1 METQKA
7 ELSTGVQIEYS
18 VSGPENEEAL
28 LFVHGL
34 GPNLHQFEPQQRF
47 FAQDYRVLLVSL
59 RGHGGSSRPINPTET
74 DYTVQELARDVQALL
89 LYLNIKKVHYVGN
102 SLGGLVGYELL
113 KADAD
118 RVSSLTTFGTT
129 AELHSSRFVAWSLLT
144 TIRVLGR
151 KGMAWLIS
159 KTASA
164 DKAVATRLGKM
175 YEVVSKD
182 ALRLITRNIDDYD
195 YTDTISR
202 HDIPMMLI
210 KGSLDKE
217 INANLDSTLKVL
229 GNKPDFKLAELL
241 EAGHF
246 ANMER
251 PVAFNQVVLD
261 FLGDCGTRRI

>member
-7 ELSTGVQIEYS
+7 ELSTGMQIEYS
-18 VSGPENEEAL
+18 LSGLENEETL

-47 FAQDYRVLLVSL
+47 FVQDYRVLLVSL
-59 RGHGGSSRPINPTET
+59 RGHGGSFRPINPTET

-89 LYLNIKKVHYVGN
+89 LHLDIKKVHYVGN
-102 SLGGLVGYELL
+102 SLGGLIGYELL
-113 KADAD
+113 KVAAD

-129 AELHSSRFVAWSLLT
+129 AELHSSRFVVWSLLT

-151 KGMAWLIS
+151 RGMTWLIS
-159 KTASA
+159 KTASE
-164 DKAVATRLGKM
+164 DKAVAARLGKM
-175 YEVVSKD
+175 YRVVSKD
-182 ALRLITRNIDDYD
+182 ALKLITKNIADYD
-195 YTDTISR
+195 YTDTISK

-217 INANLDSTLKVL
+217 INANLSSTLKVL
-229 GNKPDFKLAELL
+229 SKKSGFKVVELS

-246 ANMER
+246 ANMEK
-251 PVAFNQVVLD
+251 PEVFNRAVLD
-261 FLGDCGTRRI
+261 FLVGCGIRR